1 MHQVAKEVLQ
11 AMMPEEDPVSLWNA
25 HRPMNCQLYHVHK
38 VALSQCEVVRVD
50 VATFEV
56 REPGLD
62 RTSSLKR
69 EILRD

>member
-25 HRPMNCQLYHVHK
+25 FGPLNRQLHHVQK
-38 VALSQCEVVRVD
+38 VALPQCEVVRVE

-62 RTSSLKR
+62 RTSSLNNER
-69 EILRD
+69 